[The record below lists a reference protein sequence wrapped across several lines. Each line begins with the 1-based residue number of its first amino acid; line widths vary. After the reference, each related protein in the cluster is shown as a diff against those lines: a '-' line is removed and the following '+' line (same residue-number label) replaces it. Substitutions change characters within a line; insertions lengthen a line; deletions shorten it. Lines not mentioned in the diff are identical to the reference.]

1 MISFLGSA
9 CFRLAVLPGVPG
21 EEKPA
26 KAAGLE
32 NLKEEEKSTHL
43 QEVCFLR
50 YVGWIIDSFQVFLWG

>member
-1 MISFLGSA
+1 M
-9 CFRLAVLPGVPG
+9 LPGVPG

-32 NLKEEEKSTHL
+32 NLNEEEKSTHL

-50 YVGWIIDSFQVFLWG
+50 YVGLSIHFKFFPHLSGEGC